1 MDRRS
6 FVKLT
11 APLVVISPIIGR
23 KMFDDAYSGKLM
35 TVTGEISTENMGLT
49 LTHEHL
55 FSIFGL
61 DPEEKSNYNVDD
73 LLSTVLPF
81 LEKAK
86 SAGCKTIVECTAAY
100 FGRNAEILK
109 IISEKSGFNI
119 LTNTGIYGAANGRY
133 IPQYAYTETAE
144 QVASRWIAE
153 WNNGIGRTGIR
164 PGFMKLGFNN
174 GQLTAIDK
182 KLLHAAA
189 ITHLASGLTIAAH
202 TANNPE
208 GAFEQLDIL
217 RINKLSPS
225 AWIWTHAHDVPSNEP
240 LLNAAGMGAWISF
253 DGYRNEKHERFLQG
267 LQGFKKAGYLDH
279 VLLSHDG
286 NGYPQRGKIP
296 SRLTIDLL
304 TNFLPALISS
314 GFSESEIHQMT
325 VVNPSKA
332 FAVRVRK
339 L

>member
-11 APLVVISPIIGR
+11 APLFVISPIIGR
-23 KMFDDAYSGKLM
+23 KALDHTYSGKIM
-35 TVTGEISTENMGLT
+35 SVRGEIPIDNMGLT

-61 DPEEKSNYNVDD
+61 EPEEKSDYNVDD

-86 SAGCKTIVECTAAY
+86 AAGCKTIVECTAAY

-133 IPQYAYTETAE
+133 IPPYAHTETAE
-144 QVASRWIAE
+144 QIASRWIAE

-174 GQLTAIDK
+174 GPLTAVDK
-182 KLLHAAA
+182 KLLRAAA

-202 TANNPE
+202 TSNNPD

-225 AWIWTHAHDVPSNEP
+225 AWIWTHAHDVPSDEP
-240 LLNAAGMGAWISF
+240 LLKAAGMGAWISF
-253 DGYRNEKHERFLQG
+253 DGYRDEKHERFLQG
-267 LQGFKKAGYLDH
+267 LQAMKKAGYLDH

-286 NGYPQRGKIP
+286 NGYPQRGKMP

-314 GFSESEIHQMT
+314 KFSESEIHQLT
-325 VVNPSKA
+325 VVNPARA
-332 FAVRVRK
+332 FAISVRR

>member
-11 APLVVISPIIGR
+11 APLVVISPVIGR
-23 KMFDDAYSGKLM
+23 KAFDQSYTGQLM
-35 TVTGEISTENMGLT
+35 TVTGEIRIDNMGLT

-61 DPEEKSNYNVDD
+61 DPEEKSDYNVDD

-133 IPQYAYTETAE
+133 IPQYAHRETPE
-144 QVASRWIAE
+144 QIASRWIGE
-153 WNNGIGRTGIR
+153 WKNGIGGTGIR

-174 GQLTAIDK
+174 GPLTAVDK
-182 KLLHAAA
+182 KLLQAAA

-202 TANNPE
+202 TANNPD
-208 GAFEQLDIL
+208 GAFEQLDVL
-217 RINKLSPS
+217 RKNKLSAL
-225 AWIWTHAHDVPSNEP
+225 AWIWTHAHDVPSDDP
-240 LLNAAGMGAWISF
+240 LIKAAGMGAWISF
-253 DGYRNEKHERFLQG
+253 DGYRDEKHDRFLQG
-267 LQGFKKAGYLDH
+267 LQVMKKAGYLDH

-304 TNFLPALISS
+304 TNFLPALRSS
-314 GFSESEIHQMT
+314 GFSESEIHQLT
-325 VVNPSKA
+325 VVNPAKA